1 MHLED
6 LYMSAQHSYK
16 PNSFLGMVA
25 VKEKIAD
32 RWGGRGEG
40 EGECPLL
47 HETWLIISG
56 SSLQNKPRVPDK
68 CITKIQH

>member
-1 MHLED
+1 MHINKTFTERLQNKMHLED

-47 HETWLIISG
+47 HETDS
-56 SSLQNKPRVPDK
+56 
-68 CITKIQH
+68 

>member
-1 MHLED
+1 MHINKTYLERLQNKMHLED

-47 HETWLIISG
+47 HET
-56 SSLQNKPRVPDK
+56 
-68 CITKIQH
+68 

>member
-47 HETWLIISG
+47 HET
-56 SSLQNKPRVPDK
+56 
-68 CITKIQH
+68 

>member
-1 MHLED
+1 MHINKTYLERDYKIKMHLED

-47 HETWLIISG
+47 HET
-56 SSLQNKPRVPDK
+56 
-68 CITKIQH
+68 

>member
-6 LYMSAQHSYK
+6 LYMSAQHSYE

-47 HETWLIISG
+47 HET
-56 SSLQNKPRVPDK
+56 
-68 CITKIQH
+68 